1 MEDVVNQRLKIVTIR
16 TTYGALIV
24 RRHAIPMSGAG
35 NYMENHQV
43 ESRDKRENNQVI
55 MVRTMS
61 QQYNRMKQH
70 RKR

>member
-1 MEDVVNQRLKIVTIR
+1 MEDLVNQKLKIVTIR

-55 MVRTMS
+55 MVRPMS

>member
-1 MEDVVNQRLKIVTIR
+1 MEDLVNQRLKIVTTW

-24 RRHAIPMSGAG
+24 RRHAIPVSDAR

-43 ESRDKRENNQVI
+43 ESGDKRENNQVI
-55 MVRTMS
+55 MVRPKL
-61 QQYNRMKQH
+61 QQYNIMKQH

>member
-1 MEDVVNQRLKIVTIR
+1 MEDLVNQRLKIVTTR

-24 RRHAIPMSGAG
+24 RRHAIRVSGAG

-43 ESRDKRENNQVI
+43 ESGDRRENNQVI
-55 MVRTMS
+55 MVRPML
-61 QQYNRMKQH
+61 QQYNRMEQH